1 MVVGTVQH
9 STGGSGGKHGAK
21 ARVNISKHR
30 RQGDYKQRRMWCV
43 LSAGDVLEGRVTR
56 HATNVLLRGG
66 SQ

>member
-1 MVVGTVQH
+1 MGR
-9 STGGSGGKHGAK
+9 A
-21 ARVNISKHR
+21 
-30 RQGDYKQRRMWCV
+30 RMWCV